1 MLYLRAFAQLTLAD
15 RAVAELSAL
24 PEVRHVMRQ
33 PSADGREVMISAD
46 LHPVGVDDALT
57 ALLALGLGP
66 EDVTVERS
74 NAIGPIERR
83 SQWLAH
89 RSDAMVW
96 TEVVEG
102 ARENARLPARYLVF
116 MAVAGV
122 LAGIAVILQNSVL
135 LVGAMAVSPD
145 LLPITA
151 ACVGIIGSRWR
162 LTGRAVGTLA
172 LGLTTA
178 IFTAWLVTWFLDVT
192 GFFQHATLP
201 NGGTLILPTN
211 NWATTIIVALVA
223 GIAGMIAAE
232 TRASAAVGVAISVTT
247 IPAAAYTGVALMIGD
262 STEALTGIAVLTV
275 NVAMLLI
282 GGTLALLIQRWLHRR
297 GRRMERAVTDGVPS
311 S

>member
-1 MLYLRAFAQLTLAD
+1 VLFMRAFAGPDVADAAVLA
-15 RAVAELSAL
+15 LSSQ
-24 PEVRHVMRQ
+24 PDVRHVMRQ
-33 PSADGREVMISAD
+33 ITADGQEEMITAD
-46 LHPVGVDDALT
+46 LPPTGVDDALA

-66 EDVTVERS
+66 EEVTVERT

-83 SQWLAH
+83 GQWLAH

-96 TEVVEG
+96 AEVVEG
-102 ARENARLPARYLVF
+102 ARENAGLPARYLLF

-135 LVGAMAVSPD
+135 IVGAMAVSPD
-145 LLPITA
+145 LLPVTA
-151 ACVGIIGSRWR
+151 ACVGIVGSRWR

-178 IFTAWLVTWFLDVT
+178 IFTAWLVTSLLDVT
-192 GFFQHATLP
+192 GFFRHATLP
-201 NGGTLILPTN
+201 SGGALLIPTN
-211 NWATTIIVALVA
+211 DWATTMIVALVA

-247 IPAAAYTGVALMIGD
+247 IPAAAYTGVAVLIGK
-262 STEALTGIAVLTV
+262 SSEAITGIEILVV

-282 GGTLALLIQRWLHRR
+282 GGTLALFVQRRLHKRR
-297 GRRMERAVTDGVPS
+297 RRLDLAT
-311 S
+311 